1 MVRQIVHLRA
11 LLCLLV
17 QCSTSSSD
25 YYFVVISDAHVDPTY
40 NASLSRACKCNAEY
54 DSDGTCVS
62 SGRPHGSRRFG
73 QYGCDAPRALF
84 SSALA
89 EARRVAPAPAF
100 AVFLGDAAR
109 HAAHS
114 AREVRG
120 LVSDTR
126 AALSSSPALASS
138 SSSSGAE
145 GDEDDNGAA
154 RPWSVPLF
162 AALGNT
168 DIFPEVRR
176 RGGVAPLS
184 LDALACAEL
193 APPAATLSPVRNR
206 AARRDARFF
215 SFRLVEPSS
224 PRRGSAS
231 PPGPPRCSR
240 ATTFNRR
247 FVSVARPALVRL
259 SSSRRT
265 RDRPAP
271 RLLSSSL
278 VFSRRRP
285 PFLPPPPPPHRPLGW
300 SRRAPLRRRAVQYTL
315 AIAPSSSGGDDDGP
329 TAAAD
334 ADDDADDDN
343 EDPEITLAQL
353 AHRLGLSAAANETFL
368 RGGYYAAEAPPR

>member
-278 VFSRRRP
+278 VVARPFSLLLPPPTDPSDGRAARPCAGGRFSTRSRSRRRR
-285 PFLPPPPPPHRPLGW
+285 LAATTTVRPPPPTPTTTPTMTTRTRRSRSRSSRIGSASRP
-300 SRRAPLRRRAVQYTL
+300 RRTRRSCAEATTRPRRRLDEQ
-315 AIAPSSSGGDDDGP
+315 
-329 TAAAD
+329 
-334 ADDDADDDN
+334 
-343 EDPEITLAQL
+343 
-353 AHRLGLSAAANETFL
+353 
-368 RGGYYAAEAPPR
+368 